1 MRKVNLRQGRDTM
14 NRTAIVLMILA
25 AVALAVPCAAEMP
38 GKKAA
43 TGAPTGGVTILPSAP
58 APPAIGNIEEGQKVA
73 EIQAVLAAGEF
84 DKAIEA
90 ANTLLKTARDDGA
103 KTEAIR
109 ILAEAYR
116 KKGDWRQAATAYQ
129 RLRERFDKS
138 TDDWAKYDGIAEIL
152 RASPTGVYQ
161 QPGTPAKAPVA
172 GGPTLADDNV
182 LAEAL
187 TRLAAARG
195 ARMKARVAT
204 ITRGTTPQQV
214 VAAFLPAVDDA
225 RQVFGLSPDAPAD
238 GPHEVCT
245 ATGNRLQALGTQI
258 ILSLKAKLDKLQ
270 PKMTPYSGSITNQ
283 DKTEIRNAQTA
294 CKEMAEA
301 ESKFQQ
307 ALMTMAGKGAWAD
320 LTRLRKESS
329 ERRASYEQLSNEFVA
344 PLSSYGYYGW

>member
-1 MRKVNLRQGRDTM
+1 M

-25 AVALAVPCAAEMP
+25 AVALGVPCAAEVP

-43 TGAPTGGVTILPSAP
+43 TGAPAAPTGGVTIKPSAP

-116 KKGDWRQAATAYQ
+116 KKGDWRQAAAAYQ
-129 RLRERFDKS
+129 RLRERFEKG

-152 RASPTGVYQ
+152 RSSPAGVYQ
-161 QPGTPAKAPVA
+161 PPGTPVKAPVA

-182 LAEAL
+182 LNEAL
-187 TRLAAARG
+187 TRLATARG
-195 ARMKARVAT
+195 ARLKARVAT
-204 ITRGTTPQQV
+204 IIRGTTPQQV
-214 VAAFLPAVDDA
+214 VAAFLPVAEDA
-225 RQVFGLSPDAPAD
+225 RQVIGLSPDAPAD

-258 ILSLKAKLDKLQ
+258 IASLKAKLDKLQ
-270 PKMTPYSGSITNQ
+270 PKMTPYSGSVTNQ
-283 DKTEIRNAQTA
+283 DKAEITNAKTA

-307 ALMTMAGKGAWAD
+307 ALMTMAGKGAWPD
-320 LTRLRKESS
+320 QSRLKKESS
-329 ERRASYEQLSNEFVA
+329 ERRASYVQLSNEFVV
-344 PLSSYGYYGW
+344 PISYGGYGW